1 MADKKP
7 LIVIKK
13 ITIVQG
19 GGHGGAW
26 KVAFA
31 DFMTAMMAFFLVMWL
46 ISSASEEEKKAISDY
61 FSTPSVIEYQFQN
74 YGAEMTLEK
83 LFLDLVN
90 EPLKTLQGLVEPA
103 DRTPN
108 VMHLG
113 TKKIVMSYMAEQLG
127 TMASD
132 VNVTAES
139 ITFEIPDNLLFRA
152 GSADPT
158 LQFVKVMERVRGVT
172 EGLEDS
178 DINIESVVYR
188 ESVKSGEMIVAKQ
201 VSDQRLDLLIDKVKS
216 GLKSESVLV
225 GGHALAKDDDR
236 GAHDTRPGG
245 GYVKFEIHQKS
256 VLPDG
261 KKPSKFAGASGGTAN
276 DKTDYDQIVKDVSAR
291 DAKREKPL
299 PVKHEEYWD
308 GKKKKGLFPNL
319 RPRGAPG
326 AAASKGNGS
335 DGAANAR
342 DSANLA
348 AEAKAEFPTTTKQDA
363 E

>member
-46 ISSASEEEKKAISDY
+46 ISSASEDEKKAISDY

-90 EPLKTLQGLVEPA
+90 EPLKTLESLVQPA

-108 VMHLG
+108 VLHLG
-113 TKKIVMSYMAEQLG
+113 TKKIAMAYMAEQLG

-132 VNVTAES
+132 VNVTADS

-152 GSADPT
+152 GSADPS
-158 LQFVKVMERVRGVT
+158 LQFVQVMERVKGVT

-178 DINIESVVYR
+178 DIEVTSVVYR
-188 ESVKSGEMIVAKQ
+188 ESVKSQEMVAAKNI
-201 VSDQRLDLLIDKVKS
+201 SDQRLDLLIDKVKS
-216 GLKSESVLV
+216 GLKNESVLV
-225 GGHALAKDDDR
+225 SGSALAKDDDR
-236 GAHDTRPGG
+236 GQHDTRPGG
-245 GYVKFEIHQKS
+245 GFVKFEIHQKT

-261 KKPSKFAGASGGTAN
+261 KKPAKFAGAGGSSKN
-276 DKTDYDQIVKDVSAR
+276 DKSDYDQIVKDVAERNS
-291 DAKREKPL
+291 KREKPL

-319 RPRGAPG
+319 RPKKD
-326 AAASKGNGS
+326 AAAVEPDPKK
-335 DGAANAR
+335 
-342 DSANLA
+342 SADLA
-348 AEAKAEFPTTTKQDA
+348 AEAQSEFPTHARQDN

>member
-1 MADKKP
+1 MAEKKP
-7 LIVIKK
+7 QIVIKR
-13 ITIVQG
+13 ITIVQA

-46 ISSASEEEKKAISDY
+46 ISSASEDEKKAISEY

-90 EPLKTLQGLVEPA
+90 EPLKTLAGLVQPA

-127 TMASD
+127 AMASD
-132 VNVTAES
+132 VNVTADS
-139 ITFEIPDNLLFRA
+139 VTFEIPDNLLFRA

-158 LQFVKVMERVRGVT
+158 IQFVQVMERVKGVT

-178 DINIESVVYR
+178 DISVTSVVYR
-188 ESVKSGEMIVAKQ
+188 ESVKSKEMIAAKHI
-201 VSDQRLDLLIDKVKS
+201 SDQRVDLLVDKVKS
-216 GLKSESVLV
+216 GLKNDSVV
-225 GGHALAKDDDR
+225 VTGSALAKDDDR
-236 GAHDTRPGG
+236 GPHDTRPGG
-245 GYVKFEIHQKS
+245 GYVKFEIRQKT

-261 KKPSKFAGASGGTAN
+261 KKPSKFAGAGPAKN
-276 DKTDYDQIVKDVSAR
+276 DKSDYDQIVKDVSER
-291 DAKREKPL
+291 DSKRPKPL
-299 PVKHEEYWD
+299 PVKHDDMWD
-308 GKKKKGLFPNL
+308 GHKKKGLFGTFKN
-319 RPRGAPG
+319 
-326 AAASKGNGS
+326 KK
-335 DGAANAR
+335 
-342 DSANLA
+342 DSGVVPATSPKQSADLA
-348 AEAKAEFPTTTKQDA
+348 AEAQSEFPTRTRQDN